1 MPNLENSASAILNL
15 EFNAPETS
23 ASTSEADL
31 YSFGFTLKTDF
42 FATKNL
48 PSSGSIPAKIAGAPS
63 HLTVMFTD
71 ERDAPANISL
81 RERTKLIEPR
91 APSIPK
97 FKISSSICSRCRFL
111 PPLSS
116 ARKPEKFNIYT
127 VSIHTN
133 NFITIY
139 NNIIIQKCQRAYCL
153 SETLVMVYH
162 QKVCF

>member
-63 HLTVMFTD
+63 HLTVIFTD

-81 RERTKLIEPR
+81 RERTKLMEARP
-91 APSIPK
+91 PSIPK
-97 FKISSSICSRCRFL
+97 FKISSSICSRCRFF

-133 NFITIY
+133 SFFITIY
-139 NNIIIQKCQRAYCL
+139 NNTIIQKCQYSYPLR
-153 SETLVMVYH
+153 TLVLFFR
-162 QKVCF
+162 QKVDS